1 MNSNISNDFEQQSV
15 VRNLDFLLR
24 TEELQVVLMASDF
37 AKEPLTETVL
47 FLAKQL
53 QEIYQRRFLVLDFGE
68 MYKGKNSNYQNINE
82 LEVIKDN
89 SEMSTSKLK
98 IYIEECRKHY
108 DQVFIIPH
116 IKLNREESTLP
127 SIDYDGAIILRTK
140 KSSNPTSKK
149 VITNKIL
156 DAQINIK
163 AIMDIGV

>member
-1 MNSNISNDFEQQSV
+1 MNSSISNDFEQQSV

-24 TEELQVVLMASDF
+24 TEELQVVLIASDY

-47 FLAKQL
+47 YLAKQL
-53 QEIYQRRFLVLDFGE
+53 QAIYQRRFLVLDFGDL
-68 MYKGKNSNYQNINE
+68 YKNSDSSYQNINE

-89 SEMSTSKLK
+89 AETNISKLK

-116 IKLNREESTLP
+116 IKLNREETTLP
-127 SIDYDGAIILRTK
+127 SLDYDGAILLRTK

-156 DAQINIK
+156 DAQVKIK
-163 AIMDIGV
+163 AILDIGV